1 MIFIITEVE
10 VKIIRFEGD
19 EDSGME
25 TTPIIVT
32 EITGIEIP
40 KVKVTLIGAEDGIIA
55 EVRDIVIREEGE
67 YGTLISN
74 IMTQGTNNQHS
85 LQTQIITAHHLW
97 DINIDTQSHMSN
109 THILSVTFNECF
121 VQYFKL
127 MSQEPMFQ
135 LKVGMLD

>member
-1 MIFIITEVE
+1 MAVEMEGTLKTGLIIKIEEPVAVSHKGIFIITEVE
-10 VKIIRFEGD
+10 VKIIHFEGD

-67 YGTLISN
+67 DGTLISN
-74 IMTQGTNNQHS
+74 IMTKGTNNQHS
-85 LQTQIITAHHLW
+85 LQT
-97 DINIDTQSHMSN
+97 
-109 THILSVTFNECF
+109 
-121 VQYFKL
+121 
-127 MSQEPMFQ
+127 
-135 LKVGMLD
+135 